1 MSEAVATLHAV
12 VEGRAEAAALAE
24 WIAED
29 AVFHSPVMHTPQH
42 GKALVMQYL
51 GAALQMFRQ
60 YDFRYVRQV
69 LNDSDAVLEFAV
81 EMDGI
86 YVNGADF
93 LTLDADGKITDFKVM
108 IRPLKGLEKV
118 RAKMLE
124 QLAAADRV

>member
-93 LTLDADGKITDFKVM
+93 LALDTDGKITDFKVM